1 MSKIANSVGG
11 NDGFSKIENS
21 TYHLSE
27 LNLTS
32 GRVVDLSAVT
42 VTTQLLN
49 VGITGLGT
57 LHQVVGYAPTSFATT
72 LENGVVFLNNHPKAA
87 PATSVSSSQLLLL
100 PSGARVVSAVVTNNG
115 TTVVGG
121 TSFDISTDVWSS
133 NPSGLSSNIS
143 AAMPLATVNAGGS
156 VGNLLNAVQPT
167 ALGSA
172 GVKLLTGVNAVGD
185 NTGVTVQVL
194 GGNNTDGDLAVT
206 LTYLV

>member
-42 VTTQLLN
+42 VTTRLLN
-49 VGITGLGT
+49 VGIAGLGT

-72 LENGVVFLNNHPKAA
+72 PTNGVVFLNNEPKAA

-121 TSFDISTDVWSS
+121 TSFDIGTDVWSS
-133 NPSGLSSNIS
+133 NPSGLSNIS
-143 AAMPLATVNAGGS
+143 AGMLLATVNAGGS
-156 VGNLLNAVQPT
+156 VGNLLNAVEPT

-172 GVKLLTGVNAVGD
+172 GVKLLTDVNAVGD

-194 GGNNTDGDLAVT
+194 TTNNTAGDLAVT